1 MMGKLLLIFIGSG
14 IGGVVRYAL
23 SGWTQKLGNGNF
35 PLGTMVVNASGC
47 LLIGFLSAAFAGRWL
62 VREEYRLALL
72 IGLLG
77 GYTTFS
83 TFGLETFALL
93 NEGQYFSAML
103 NVMLSVTIG
112 LAAVWCGY
120 RLAETWLGA

>member
-1 MMGKLLLIFIGSG
+1 MGKFLLIFVGSG
-14 IGGVVRYAL
+14 IGGVLRYAL
-23 SGWTQKLGNGNF
+23 SGWTQKLSYENF
-35 PLGTMVVNASGC
+35 PLGTMVVNVSGC
-47 LLIGFLSAAFAGRWL
+47 LFIGFLSAAFAGRWL
-62 VREEYRLALL
+62 VREEYRLALF

-93 NEGQYFSAML
+93 NERQIASAAI
-103 NVMLSVTIG
+103 NVLLSVGLG